1 MVLTLMSNK
10 ARVAAAAAKAA
21 AKAAA
26 EAELKRD
33 RIWREWNQR
42 RETAAQEGRDFTE
55 KIASRHSRAVATGS
69 IPSHS

>member
-21 AKAAA
+21 AEAATKAAA

-33 RIWREWNQR
+33 RMWREWNQR

-55 KIASRHSRAVATGS
+55 SPPGIPGS
-69 IPSHS
+69 GDGEHP

>member
-1 MVLTLMSNK
+1 MVLTLMSNR
-10 ARVAAAAAKAA
+10 ARVAAAIAKAA

-33 RIWREWNQR
+33 RMWREWNQR

-55 KIASRHSRAVATGS
+55 PPPGIPGS
-69 IPSHS
+69 GDGEHP